1 MTAAAVAPPHRPIHT
16 HPRTC
21 LLACV
26 QAKGTE
32 IAKEFQRLTLDMDKP
47 TKSKDYQGFLAQHQK
62 GVQAFRDFLEVLND
76 VPDEL

>member
-1 MTAAAVAPPHRPIHT
+1 M
-16 HPRTC
+16 
-21 LLACV
+21 

-47 TKSKDYQGFLAQHQK
+47 TKGKDYQGFLAQHQK
-62 GVQAFRDFLEVLND
+62 GVQAFRDFLDVLND